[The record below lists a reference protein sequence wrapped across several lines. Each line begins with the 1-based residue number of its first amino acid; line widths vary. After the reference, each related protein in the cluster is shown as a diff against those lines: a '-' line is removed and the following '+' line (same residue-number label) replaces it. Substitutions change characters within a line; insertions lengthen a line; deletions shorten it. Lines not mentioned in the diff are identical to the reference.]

1 MAVAYGAK
9 TYATLNDTRAS
20 VKCIE
25 TRVAYGVWRFWTTRR
40 SRLPPP
46 AAGGFLMIVE
56 LRSSEGL
63 FHHVRKGVRATER
76 ARARAGGYHDGVRV
90 TSDWSRGTRAESSRA
105 SVRGPLFVD
114 DNLVRARVRDGAGYV
129 ARTPFKKLVILDLVT
144 FSPPP
149 QGRVRP
155 NCGTQARLEGTPDRL
170 LEEEP
175 APRRSPD
182 AQVLPLN
189 TQGWP
194 SLCPPA
200 QRYAREP

>member
-1 MAVAYGAK
+1 MSGKACAPQ
-9 TYATLNDTRAS
+9 N
-20 VKCIE
+20 
-25 TRVAYGVWRFWTTRR
+25 
-40 SRLPPP
+40 
-46 AAGGFLMIVE
+46 
-56 LRSSEGL
+56 
-63 FHHVRKGVRATER
+63 
-76 ARARAGGYHDGVRV
+76 ARARALVATMTGCRV

-149 QGRVRP
+149 WGRVRP

-182 AQVLPLN
+182 AQVLPAQYPRLAISVPARSAIRPRAM
-189 TQGWP
+189 TVHGQTRGCAAQTPVVRPKEVCQG
-194 SLCPPA
+194 
-200 QRYAREP
+200 